1 MIPLGKN
8 VSVTTLLFEIS
19 IKSCIEKRAKV
30 SHNGVKGDGI
40 EYKGFYY

>member
-8 VSVTTLLFEIS
+8 VSVTTLLSEIS
-19 IKSCIEKRAKV
+19 KSCIEKRAKV